1 MPDIDQEISQK
12 ADVKSEEEEPGQIS
26 GLGALLRSEREKR
39 GFSHDQITE
48 VTRLR
53 QHYVEALENEQWDDL
68 PPAVFVRG
76 FIRSYTQA
84 LGLDEKRA
92 LDLYESITPD
102 ESASP
107 KPLEVPPKVKKDRP
121 VLLFFLLGALAI
133 GIFIWQGYP
142 PSDKATSPPK
152 EESQSVSTE
161 KEQPP
166 AGKSEEPALV
176 GEEFA
181 TVSEAPESVEEQGVI
196 PTDAE
201 PNAAPED
208 ASEPGEGLP
217 TEEAQAEPPAEEALS
232 TDSPLEPDAAA
243 EWLVLKGTVIAK
255 TWLRIYVDDKEPKE
269 YIFHPGGR
277 GPQWKAKK
285 GFHIIIGN
293 AAGME
298 FDFNGKQFANLGK
311 PRQVRKLNFPE
322 DFEVRTGGD

>member
-12 ADVKSEEEEPGQIS
+12 ADVKGEEEEPVQIS

-39 GFSHDQITE
+39 GLSYDQITE

-53 QHYVEALENEQWDDL
+53 KHYVEALENEQWDDL

-92 LDLYESITPD
+92 LDLYESIMPD

-142 PSDKATSPPK
+142 PSDKAPPQK
-152 EESQSVSTE
+152 KSLSVSTE
-161 KEQPP
+161 MEQPP
-166 AGKSEEPALV
+166 AGESEEPALV

-181 TVSEAPESVEEQGVI
+181 SVSEAPESVEEQGVI

-201 PNAAPED
+201 PNTVPED

-217 TEEAQAEPPAEEALS
+217 TEEEQAEPPADEALS

-243 EWLVLKGTVIAK
+243 ELLVLKGTVNAK
-255 TWLRIYVDDKEPKE
+255 TWLRIYVDDQEPKE
-269 YIFHPGGR
+269 YIFHPGSR
-277 GPQWKAKK
+277 PQWKAKK

-311 PRQVRKLNFPE
+311 LGQVRKLNFPE